1 MNSNTSSSDSNAG
14 SANNVRHRGRPR
26 KTVGRKRRGKS
37 LGRYPFLA
45 AAKRYL
51 ERRIG
56 LISEGTVK
64 QLERRY
70 RLFQRVF
77 DRLKKEGKVSTTDPS
92 ILAREDIQA
101 YVKWMQNESLDQRT
115 QAQYMSALSQ
125 LCLSCG
131 NTVLQ
136 RIRDEGERLPTATP
150 KDIVSLEE
158 SDLKTLR
165 TAAGGMEGWNG
176 DVVGFLVSFYPYTG
190 LRPSELRLANIE
202 DLDVKSWTLYV
213 AHPKGEGK
221 YAKKRTVVILPP
233 AREPT
238 LVFLAKRRKRLEENG
253 LAVFVESGPLV
264 PSIREGGVK
273 HYSASAFRVMKHR
286 LEDVTGL
293 SFRLKDFRPTFTQM
307 TLDKDPTLL
316 SDVSKQL
323 GHATSRTTELHYGRI
338 RDRTAFRRL
347 EEAWTEHAGLKPDT
361 KSDLIETKEY
371 IPGYA

>member
-1 MNSNTSSSDSNAG
+1 
-14 SANNVRHRGRPR
+14 
-26 KTVGRKRRGKS
+26 
-37 LGRYPFLA
+37 
-45 AAKRYL
+45 
-51 ERRIG
+51 
-56 LISEGTVK
+56 
-64 QLERRY
+64 
-70 RLFQRVF
+70 
-77 DRLKKEGKVSTTDPS
+77 
-92 ILAREDIQA
+92 
-101 YVKWMQNESLDQRT
+101 
-115 QAQYMSALSQ
+115 MSALSQ

-221 YAKKRTVVILPP
+221 YAKKRTVIILPP

-264 PSIREGGVK
+264 PSIHEGGVK

-293 SFRLKDFRPTFTQM
+293 SFRLKDLRPTFTQM

-347 EEAWTEHAGLKPDT
+347 EEAWTEHAGSKPDI
-361 KSDLIETKEY
+361 KSDLIEKKEY